1 MVAVTMPAAADKAK
15 SFYKKGVNAE
25 ASQKWEE
32 AFQFYKQAYDLKPKE
47 LRYRTAYLRSRTQ
60 AATLLVH
67 RGILLRDNGNL
78 QEALAL
84 FQQAAS
90 IDPALDI
97 AQTEARR
104 TQQMIDKTEPAAPA
118 NVPQP
123 TALGEEAIHALGPAM
138 LKPIDNTPITLRMT
152 EDTKQV
158 YTTIGKLAG
167 INVLFDPDYV
177 SRRIS
182 IDLNNVSLYEAL
194 EIVALESKTFWRP
207 VTSNTIFIAADT
219 KTKRTE
225 LEEQVVKTFYLT
237 NAYSTNDVQDALN
250 TIRTA
255 TDITRLVN
263 LSSQNAIVVRG
274 TPDQVALAE
283 KLLNDIDKARP
294 EVVVDVA
301 VMQVSR
307 DKLRQLGIQPPQ
319 SGSVAL
325 QNNVTTTNNNNNNN
339 NAGNGTN
346 SGGSSTSTQ
355 QLTLNKLANLTSNDF
370 FVNIPSASVQ
380 FLMSDSNTKII
391 QNPEVRSLNGA
402 KATLK
407 IGDRVP
413 VATGSFSGAGGVAGL
428 GVSPLV
434 NTQFQYIDVGV
445 NIDITPTVH
454 LDNEVS
460 LKIVMEVSSVTS
472 HVSIGGI
479 DQPVIG
485 QRRIEHEIRLK
496 DGEVSLMGG
505 MLEDTDLKTLSGW
518 PFLSQIPIIKYL
530 FSQESTEHR
539 TNEIVFALTPH
550 IVRGHDITSQNLR
563 PIDVGTQNAIE
574 LRRGPVQPVATP
586 QQPVAPPAANP
597 APGMAPGTAR
607 PSPVAPAQQQ
617 PGTAPA
623 QQQTGIAPAT
633 QPPATT
639 PGQAQQP
646 SSPQMQAPTQPNA
659 QGPTTPAIL
668 SFDPQQVTQTV
679 GSAFG
684 VNVSIAN
691 ATNVYSVPVE
701 ISYDPRQLQLLNVSP
716 GQFLEKDGQPV
727 ALVHRGDEGKGTL
740 IVNATRPPGATGV
753 SGQGTVFTL
762 TFMAKTQGQ
771 SMLSISRAG
780 ARDPAQ
786 NALPVNAG
794 QAMITVK

>member
-1 MVAVTMPAAADKAK
+1 M
-15 SFYKKGVNAE
+15 
-25 ASQKWEE
+25 
-32 AFQFYKQAYDLKPKE
+32 
-47 LRYRTAYLRSRTQ
+47 RYRTAYLRSRTQ

-67 RGILLRDNGNL
+67 RGILLRENGQL
-78 QEALAL
+78 QEALVL
-84 FQQAAS
+84 FQQAAQM
-90 IDPALDI
+90 DPALDV
-97 AQTEARR
+97 AQTEAQKTRN
-104 TQQMIDKTEPAAPA
+104 MIEKTEPPTPA
-118 NVPQP
+118 GVPPP
-123 TALGEEAIHALGPAM
+123 TALGEEALHALGPAT

-207 VTSNTIFIAADT
+207 VTANTIFIAADT

-225 LEEQVVKTFYLT
+225 LEEQVVKTFYLS

-250 TIRTA
+250 TIRTV

-263 LSSQNAIVVRG
+263 LTSQSAIVVRG

-283 KLLNDIDKARP
+283 KLLSDIDKARP
-294 EVVVDVA
+294 EVLVDVA

-307 DKLRQLGIQPPQ
+307 DKLRQIGIQPPQ
-319 SGSVAL
+319 SASVAL
-325 QNNVTTTNNNNNNN
+325 QNNVTTTNNNTN
-339 NAGNGTN
+339 NGTGTGTN
-346 SGGSSTSTQ
+346 GTSTTSSTQ
-355 QLTLNKLANLTSNDF
+355 PLTLNKLANLTSNDF

-454 LDNEVS
+454 LDHEVS

-505 MLEDTDLKTLSGW
+505 MLEDTDLKSLSGW

-530 FSQESTEHR
+530 FSQENVEHR
-539 TNEIVFALTPH
+539 QNEIVFALTPH
-550 IVRGHDITSQNLR
+550 IVRGHDITQQNLR

-574 LRRGPVQPVATP
+574 LRRGPAQPTAA
-586 QQPVAPPAANP
+586 QPVAPPATAAP
-597 APGMAPGTAR
+597 APGMAPGVPR
-607 PSPVAPAQQQ
+607 PVPQVQQ

-623 QQQTGIAPAT
+623 NQQPGTMPGQNQPPLTQPGQQPAT
-633 QPPATT
+633 QQAQPPA
-639 PGQAQQP
+639 QP
-646 SSPQMQAPTQPNA
+646 SA
-659 QGPTTPAIL
+659 QGPTAPAIL
-668 SFDPQQVTQTV
+668 SFDPAQVTQTA

-691 ATNVYSVPVE
+691 AANVYSVPVE
-701 ISYDPRQLQLLNVSP
+701 ISYDPKQLQLLNVSP

-727 ALVHRGDEGKGTL
+727 ALVHRGDEAKGTL
-740 IVNATRPPGATGV
+740 IVNATRPPGAAGV

-762 TFMAKTQGQ
+762 TFLAKAQGQ
-771 SMLSISRAG
+771 SMLNITRAG
-780 ARDPAQ
+780 ARDPGQ
-786 NALPVNAG
+786 NPLPVNAG